1 MENLNGKQLTFFAR
15 GANTNSTFK
24 VGMMT
29 DPTDATTFVEIATT
43 TPTTSYDEYTYNL
56 TGEGNYVAIMVEAA
70 TSSATSRTVYI
81 DNITIDVPPTCVK
94 PTDLEFVSATATSAT
109 IRWTNGA
116 EGQTA
121 WQIAYST
128 DPAFDPDEVT
138 PIDVTENPGT
148 IDGLTAAT
156 TYYAYVRANCGN
168 DEYSDWSVAYVQ
180 FATECEVIT
189 VAEGSTYAYDFESET
204 PWGCWTNVAGTNGRT
219 SSNNHTPEGTYKLQF
234 KGTTTGN
241 IVAMPAFTPDI
252 NGLMLTF
259 WTRPEGYNYPSCGTF
274 SVGYMTDLDDAS
286 TFVAVDTYSYDDWT
300 GNAYVEKT
308 AVFTDAPAGAYIAFC
323 HNALS
328 TIYYWFVDDVEVSV
342 AAPATV
348 TQTTQL
354 VVGWNWFSLSVEMD
368 PAEALEAL
376 EEALGDNATYIKSR
390 NAFVEFD
397 EDEWDGTLSG
407 LTVENMYMI
416 ELTAGCTVELE
427 GMPADPTQYEIEI
440 KPGWNWIGFP
450 SAEEVDVE
458 DALAGFEAEEGDK
471 LKSRS
476 GYTEFDG
483 EEWEGS
489 LTKLVPGQGY
499 MYLSTSDETKPL
511 IFQTGAKSRRQ

>member
-1 MENLNGKQLTFFAR
+1 M
-15 GANTNSTFK
+15 
-24 VGMMT
+24 
-29 DPTDATTFVEIATT
+29 
-43 TPTTSYDEYTYNL
+43 
-56 TGEGNYVAIMVEAA
+56 
-70 TSSATSRTVYI
+70 
-81 DNITIDVPPTCVK
+81 
-94 PTDLEFVSATATSAT
+94 
-109 IRWTNGA
+109 
-116 EGQTA
+116 
-121 WQIAYST
+121 
-128 DPAFDPDEVT
+128 
-138 PIDVTENPGT
+138 
-148 IDGLTAAT
+148 
-156 TYYAYVRANCGN
+156 
-168 DEYSDWSVAYVQ
+168 
-180 FATECEVIT
+180 
-189 VAEGSTYAYDFESET
+189 
-204 PWGCWTNVAGTNGRT
+204 
-219 SSNNHTPEGTYKLQF
+219 
-234 KGTTTGN
+234 
-241 IVAMPAFTPDI
+241 
-252 NGLMLTF
+252 
-259 WTRPEGYNYPSCGTF
+259 
-274 SVGYMTDLDDAS
+274 
-286 TFVAVDTYSYDDWT
+286 AVDTYSYDDWT